1 MFTFLHN
8 QVSDDREK
16 VKWTRWLSVSTTFVS
31 VALVTL
37 LELKLLSIAGFK
49 NSMHIYIYV
58 INCCNFL
65 ITVQFSI
72 MDSCDSSVIGIFS
85 LSRSRSLNR
94 LTITQFYAMHIT
106 AERKRERG
114 HIHCGILYELSSL
127 SIRNVGKL
135 PSTFLMSRSRPTHR
149 AHLSFCP
156 HNLILKICN

>member
-1 MFTFLHN
+1 MFTFLHT

-49 NSMHIYIYV
+49 NIIRIYIYV

-72 MDSCDSSVIGIFS
+72 MDSCDSSVIGIFAHS
-85 LSRSRSLNR
+85 LSQSFNNHSILCNAHYSRGG
-94 LTITQFYAMHIT
+94 
-106 AERKRERG
+106 ERERYRG
-114 HIHCGILYELSSL
+114 GTFIVAFYTSS
-127 SIRNVGKL
+127 
-135 PSTFLMSRSRPTHR
+135 
-149 AHLSFCP
+149 AH
-156 HNLILKICN
+156 